1 MASLVLDPV
10 LCEPPRLAVH
20 SEETAEL
27 APALCSSVEETLY
40 AQATQFSLKRRPEE
54 ADGYPHAPWRGTVE
68 CRSEEAPREGTHKP
82 MRDHRSCGRGSSGT
96 CDLGPL
102 GGLLSL
108 EGHLLSP
115 GCGRNWSQD
124 SASGGTGRAP
134 RGTRRARG
142 LATAPL
148 APHSSDHSAKHSRG
162 SKLRGG
168 GSQLGDGEH
177 IGERL
182 GGTLRLSDSTRL
194 LLPVRPPRSS
204 TWPRC
209 ARDAPSL
216 SP

>member
-1 MASLVLDPV
+1 MSPPQPAPPGQALSGVRRACLLVPDL
-10 LCEPPRLAVH
+10 LRSH
-20 SEETAEL
+20 
-27 APALCSSVEETLY
+27 AL
-40 AQATQFSLKRRPEE
+40 
-54 ADGYPHAPWRGTVE
+54 
-68 CRSEEAPREGTHKP
+68 
-82 MRDHRSCGRGSSGT
+82 SCGPTGSSGT

-148 APHSSDHSAKHSRG
+148 APHSSDHSVTGHRGPACSAAQRRTPPGVDFLGMRLGRLGVRGLPECPLWPPPPAQAKHSRG